1 MIAPPRADDTT
12 GIAEMVRQLVGTIA
26 WAELSWTD
34 LFVEL
39 RKLGRRSVPGGR
51 LAEGHVDAL
60 RILQQAGR
68 APKPGALYGV
78 WASRSRGAAV
88 TASPADE
95 NDGALVLSGSMPFAS
110 GCGVIDRSLVTVVTD
125 TEPPQNLLVDAPV
138 EHWKYDHHSWCSDAM
153 SVSRSFTLQLDA
165 EPVPADAVV
174 GGPGFYLE
182 RPAFLPGGVGVA
194 AVWTGGA
201 QAVLDVLVG
210 WLSAGTLDQVQS
222 LRIGGIALEVDTCC
236 ALLDRAAVALDG
248 PAELTPD
255 ETVALCTFTRAG
267 IGAAV
272 RRALQTAR
280 DCAGPAGA
288 AHVPQLSGVISDLDL
303 YVRQQHA
310 DRDLF
315 ALARQAVAG

>member
-1 MIAPPRADDTT
+1 MIAPPPADDTA
-12 GIAEMVRQLVGTIA
+12 GIADLVRQLVGTIP

-39 RKLGRRSVPGGR
+39 RRLGRRSIPCGR

-68 APKPGALYGV
+68 TPEPGALYGV

-88 TASPADE
+88 TACSADE
-95 NDGALVLSGSMPFAS
+95 NGGALLLSGTMPFAS
-110 GCGVIDRSLVTVVTD
+110 GCGVLDRSLVTVVTD
-125 TEPPQNLLVDAPV
+125 TEPAQNLLVDAPV
-138 EHWKYDHHSWCSDAM
+138 EHWKYDQDSWCSDAM
-153 SVSRSFTLQLDA
+153 TVSRSFTLLLDA

-174 GGPGFYLE
+174 GEPGFYLE

-201 QAVLDVLVG
+201 QAVLDMLVG
-210 WLSAGTLDQVQS
+210 WLSAGTLDQAQS
-222 LRIGGIALEVDTCC
+222 MRIGGIALEVDTCC
-236 ALLDRAAVALDG
+236 ALLDRAAVALDS
-248 PAELTPD
+248 PADLTPD
-255 ETVALCTFTRAG
+255 ETAALCTFTRAG

-272 RRALQTAR
+272 RRVLQTAR

-288 AHVPQLSGVISDLDL
+288 AHVPQLSGAIADLDL

-310 DRDLF
+310 DRDLYS
-315 ALARQAVAG
+315 LGQRAVAE

>member
-1 MIAPPRADDTT
+1 MIAPPRANDTT
-12 GIAEMVRQLVGTIA
+12 GIADLVRQLVGTID
-26 WAELSWTD
+26 WTELSWTD

-68 APKPGALYGV
+68 APHPGALYGV

-88 TASPADE
+88 TARSADGT
-95 NDGALVLSGSMPFAS
+95 DGPLLLSGTMPFAS
-110 GCGVIDRSLVTVVTD
+110 GCGVIDRSLVTVVTE
-125 TEPPQNLLVDAPV
+125 TEPARNLLVDAAV
-138 EHWKYDHHSWCSDAM
+138 DRWKYDQESWCSDAM

-174 GGPGFYLE
+174 GEPGFYLE
-182 RPAFLPGGVGVA
+182 RPAFLPGGIGVA

-210 WLSAGTLDQVQS
+210 WLSAGTLDQAQS
-222 LRIGGIALEVDTCC
+222 LRIGGIALEIDTCC
-236 ALLDRAAVALDG
+236 ALLDRAAAVLDG
-248 PAELTPD
+248 PAELIPD
-255 ETVALCTFTRAG
+255 ETAALCTYTRAG

-288 AHVPQLSGVISDLDL
+288 AHVPQLSGAIADLDL

-315 ALARQAVAG
+315 ALSRRTVPE